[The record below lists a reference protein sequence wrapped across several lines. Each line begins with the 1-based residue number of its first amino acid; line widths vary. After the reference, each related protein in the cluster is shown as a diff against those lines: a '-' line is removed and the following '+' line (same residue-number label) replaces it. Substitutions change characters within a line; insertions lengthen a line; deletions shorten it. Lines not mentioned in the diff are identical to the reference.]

1 MLAGVAADGSGPA
14 YEVPSGNNNTGSSI
28 TLASSG
34 GGGGSDE
41 FLREATIMG
50 QWEHPNIISLLG
62 YVTET
67 KPAMIVLELAE
78 AACDE
83 LLTNQEETEDQL
95 PPWQLVRSRPASPS
109 LPPSLPPAHF
119 HRHLINSRS
128 LPGSTAPH
136 QCFLEPVRVPPTF
149 LIKKML
155 TCVYPPLYLFVF
167 MLIPLSWSSLGPL
180 GWGCSCCNGLPCW
193 QVSRSSQSS
202 RSGTMMSHSD
212 ESQSSRVGHP
222 SILPSPL
229 PHFN

>member
-109 LPPSLPPAHF
+109 LPPS
-119 HRHLINSRS
+119 R
-128 LPGSTAPH
+128 
-136 QCFLEPVRVPPTF
+136 PPTF
-149 LIKKML
+149 TDI
-155 TCVYPPLYLFVF
+155 
-167 MLIPLSWSSLGPL
+167 
-180 GWGCSCCNGLPCW
+180 
-193 QVSRSSQSS
+193 
-202 RSGTMMSHSD
+202 
-212 ESQSSRVGHP
+212 
-222 SILPSPL
+222 
-229 PHFN
+229 